1 MDLVQTVKPRVVV
14 PNVHGGID
22 FEELNRLGIRSE
34 DVIDF
39 SSNVLPNGPSPSV
52 VRAIRSADFARY
64 PDREC
69 LELRR
74 VIADRY
80 GVSSEDIIV
89 GNGCCELI
97 QSVAMAGIRPGDLV
111 IVVGPTFSEYERA
124 SRIAGGE
131 VIRCNANADNDFAF
145 PVEQIEQMLT
155 SRSVR
160 LVWICNPNNP
170 TGQSISRE
178 VMLNWIASYPQT
190 RFVVDEAYIE
200 FSRKTESL
208 IHSEALNLIVL
219 RSMTKAFAI
228 AGLRLGYAVIRG
240 ALRTEVQNRC
250 IPWSVNTLAQ
260 VAGVVALQ
268 DFEYYE
274 AAMQRLDEA
283 KGLLLRQLS
292 EDGFEVIPSETAF
305 FLLRAADAPSLR
317 QRLLK
322 RGILIRDC
330 KSFGLNEFVRIAVGT
345 KEQNAVLIAGL
356 SNRPAKSTLRR
367 SSTWDHTFCDQLR
380 HLFKLRR
387 DVRRF
392 RSDPLAAGTMRRL
405 LEAAC
410 MAPSVGLSQP
420 WRFVSVKSVTCREAV
435 IAEFES
441 ENELAA
447 AKYDNETQAAYRK
460 LKLAGLREAP
470 EHLTIFLERN
480 TETGRGLGRATM
492 PESVAY
498 SVVASIQN
506 FWLAARA
513 EGIGVGWV
521 SILRPERLSSIL
533 DIDERW
539 QLIAYLCVGFPLEG
553 HESVPALELAGWET
567 RRSLEQDWI
576 ER

>member
-1 MDLVQTVKPRVVV
+1 MNLLHTVKPQASVL
-14 PNVHGGID
+14 NVHGGID
-22 FEELNRLGIRSE
+22 FEELDRLGITAD
-34 DVIDF
+34 DVMDF
-39 SSNVLPNGPSPSV
+39 SSNVLPDGPSPRV
-52 VRAIRSADFARY
+52 VRAVRSAEFARY

-74 VIADRY
+74 VIAARY
-80 GVSSEDIIV
+80 GISSDAIIV

-97 QSVAMAGIRPGDLV
+97 HSLAMACIRPGDSVL
-111 IVVGPTFSEYERA
+111 VVGPTFSEYERA
-124 SRIAGGE
+124 SRIAGGDI
-131 VIRCNANADNDFAF
+131 IRCNAFADNDFAF
-145 PVEQIEQMLT
+145 PVEQIEQVLA

-178 VMLNWIASYPQT
+178 IMLNWIAIYPQT

-200 FSRKTESL
+200 FSRRTESL
-208 IHSEALNLIVL
+208 IHIDASNLIVL

-228 AGLRLGYAVIRG
+228 SGLRLGYAVMRES
-240 ALRTEVQNRC
+240 LRTEVDKRC
-250 IPWSVNTLAQ
+250 VPWSVNTLAQ

-274 AAMQRLDEA
+274 AAMRRLNES
-283 KGLLLRQLS
+283 KGLLLTQLA
-292 EDGFEVIPSETAF
+292 EEGFEVIPSDTGF

-330 KSFGLNEFVRIAVGT
+330 NSFGLSDFVRIAVGT
-345 KEQNAVLIAGL
+345 NEQNALLVAGL
-356 SNRPAKSTLRR
+356 SNRPAISTPRR
-367 SSTWDHTFCDQLR
+367 SLTWDQTFCDQLR
-380 HLFKLRR
+380 QLFKLRR

-447 AKYDNETQAAYRK
+447 AKYDDATQAEYRK

-470 EHLTIFLERN
+470 EHLAIFIERN
-480 TETGRGLGRATM
+480 PATGRGLGRATM

-533 DIDERW
+533 DIDARW
-539 QLIAYLCVGFPLEG
+539 QLIAYLCVGFPLEE
-553 HESVPALELAGWET
+553 HESVPALERAGWET
-567 RRSLEQDWI
+567 RRSLDQDWI